1 MKMKQDQQA
10 LQIVEQQNKALNI
23 EAQVREKLQQGA
35 LKRPHTTQQQ
45 RKRGKT
51 PNTNRT
57 HVKKEDNTLP
67 EHPHINDDEE
77 LTNEKAQKLID
88 TYKHQLMVG
97 FTNFCIKENEKD
109 KERNNILNKAV
120 DDVAKKRLAKIHAMQ
135 RAQSCDKKGE
145 YNKLI
150 DVKLQEY
157 QDELNKHIKKP

>member
-1 MKMKQDQQA
+1 MIQKYLAQIEWQEDLSKLEERLNIIKQENDKENEKLNKKHEDALLYMKMKHAQQA

-77 LTNEKAQKLID
+77 LTNERAQKLID

-109 KERNNILNKAV
+109 KERN
-120 DDVAKKRLAKIHAMQ
+120 
-135 RAQSCDKKGE
+135 ST
-145 YNKLI
+145 
-150 DVKLQEY
+150 
-157 QDELNKHIKKP
+157 